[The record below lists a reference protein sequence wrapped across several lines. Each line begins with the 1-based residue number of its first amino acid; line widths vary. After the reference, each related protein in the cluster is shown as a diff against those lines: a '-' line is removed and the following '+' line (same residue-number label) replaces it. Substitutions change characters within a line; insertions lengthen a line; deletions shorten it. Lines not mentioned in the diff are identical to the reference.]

1 MTVQDV
7 DPETFY
13 GVGARLFELA
23 GDMYDAFQVNVT
35 ILGETGAMAGS
46 DDAGTAWAASYDP
59 RVGEVLGAVNDLTLA
74 LENYGGVIVQ
84 AGYNHAI
91 AEHNATPGAGAPPVK
106 PAEPV
111 SVAGVL
117 SAPPSAGGPGKGL
130 IDNAIGLADQV
141 GVPVP
146 DGDTEKIDKA
156 AQAWDRLA
164 TVYQTKTVVEAL
176 EVNARRFSD
185 TKSPEVEFIAR
196 DLRELRDA
204 TKAIL
209 DGCAELSQS
218 CNDYRAALDEL
229 RNNIGG
235 ILEDL
240 AIELGATAAIGI
252 AASFVTFG
260 VGAVAATAKAAH
272 TITKFAKIIG
282 IAVASWKITKNVN
295 KGVQKIADIAKI
307 RKQLERIKNLGR
319 KRKDGESPPR
329 PSATIPPGAPRN
341 ITGYTKHAEE
351 QIAGRDGGVGVRREA
366 LEDAF
371 ANPTQSVERLV
382 DQQGR
387 VSYRYTGEDA
397 TVVVNEQGRVVTG
410 WANNSSGT
418 GGTSG

>member
-1 MTVQDV
+1 VTVQDV

-35 ILGETGAMAGS
+35 ILGGTGAMAGS
-46 DDAGTAWAASYDP
+46 DDAGTAWAASYDA

-74 LENYGGVIVQ
+74 LENYGGVIIQ
-84 AGYNHAI
+84 AGYNHAV
-91 AEHNATPGAGAPPVK
+91 AEHNATPGSGAPPVK
-106 PAEPV
+106 PAEPA

-146 DGDTEKIDKA
+146 DGDTEKIEKA

-196 DLRELRDA
+196 DLRELKDA
-204 TKAIL
+204 TSSVL

-218 CNDYRAALDEL
+218 CRDYKSALDEL
-229 RNNIGG
+229 RNNIAG
-235 ILEDL
+235 ILDDL
-240 AIELGATAAIGI
+240 AEELATTVLIGI
-252 AASFVTFG
+252 AASVVSAGF
-260 VGAVAATAKAAH
+260 GAVAATAKAAH
-272 TITKFAKIIG
+272 TITKFAKTIG
-282 IAVASWKITKNVN
+282 LTVASWKLTKNIS
-295 KGVQKIADIAKI
+295 KGVQKVADIAKI

-319 KRKDGESPPR
+319 RKKEEAPNPP
-329 PSATIPPGAPRN
+329 PMPPGVKPGWPSRPADRGSGTVYQKPNSPGDSNSVRIMEPGSDPRYPNGYVKFTNEHNQPINLDGKPGPRAETHIPRN
-341 ITGYTKHAEE
+341 P
-351 QIAGRDGGVGVRREA
+351 DG
-366 LEDAF
+366 
-371 ANPTQSVERLV
+371 
-382 DQQGR
+382 
-387 VSYRYTGEDA
+387 SYPIPE
-397 TVVVNEQGRVVTG
+397 G
-410 WANNSSGT
+410 W
-418 GGTSG
+418 